1 MSQGLGMSLDDY
13 IKVSKPKGGNGYG
26 NNSGRYRSGGGGFN
40 KPQRFKPQNSGNY
53 GNRYQRNEDFEG
65 QSGAFN
71 KVNNVISM
79 KCFEIPLEKELGT

>member
-13 IKVSKPKGGNGYG
+13 IKVSKPKGGNGFG

-40 KPQRFKPQNSGNY
+40 KPQRFKPQNAGNY
-53 GNRYQRNEDFEG
+53 GNNRYQRNNDFEDQG

-71 KVNNVISM
+71 KVKNVLSM
-79 KCFEIPLEKELGT
+79 KML